1 MVEWVLRGGTERE
14 GRRDWSGRW
23 SQVRGDEWWG
33 EEGEGGWVTRDTKWK
48 AELQQ
53 SLPDRNQF

>member
-1 MVEWVLRGGTERE
+1 MSRGGC
-14 GRRDWSGRW
+14 
-23 SQVRGDEWWG
+23 
-33 EEGEGGWVTRDTKWK
+33 EGGGVTRDTKWK

>member
-1 MVEWVLRGGTERE
+1 MVGRVLRGGTEGE
-14 GRRDWSGRW
+14 
-23 SQVRGDEWWG
+23 G
-33 EEGEGGWVTRDTKWK
+33 EEGLEWKVESGSGEGGGGGVTRDIKWK